1 VKPTATGSP
10 RVCVTHANSVIAMV
24 ASSASIRPRPPSS
37 KPKKR
42 PCSPAPAIIVTRLMT
57 AAQNVNP
64 VDKPQPPKIS
74 ISTLNDGAVEY
85 SSPSR
90 PVAISEKQINR
101 RGAIRSA
108 SQPLGR

>member
-1 VKPTATGSP
+1 VNQ
-10 RVCVTHANSVIAMV
+10 ANSVIATV
-24 ASSASIRPRPPSS
+24 ASIASIKPRPPSS

-42 PCSPAPAIIVTRLMT
+42 PCSCVPAIIVTRLIT
-57 AAQNVNP
+57 AAQNVKP
-64 VDKPQPPKIS
+64 VDRPQPPKIS

-85 SSPSR
+85 HKPST

-101 RGAIRSA
+101 RGAMRSA